1 MRLQMCTNFL
11 VFFQEE
17 NKIADMCTNFIVFLQ
32 E

>member
-1 MRLQMCTNFL
+1 MRLQMCTNFI

-17 NKIADMCTNFIVFLQ
+17 NDIADMCTNFIVFLQ